1 MKVGPRP
8 ARRRG
13 LAAIALGLAALLA
26 FLTVDASAL
35 HQHGGE
41 AGAAQFDCRGCAWT
55 HAVNGVLGHAP
66 RIVASIDA
74 AALPWTTVRLDV
86 PSLFPTQRTTRGPPS
101 LSL

>member
-1 MKVGPRP
+1 MAV
-8 ARRRG
+8 
-13 LAAIALGLAALLA
+13 ALGLAAFLA
-26 FLTVDASAL
+26 FMTAGAGAF

-41 AGAAQFDCRGCAWT
+41 AGAAQLDCRGCAWT
-55 HAVNGVLGHAP
+55 HAANGVPGQAP
-66 RIVASIDA
+66 RIVASIDT